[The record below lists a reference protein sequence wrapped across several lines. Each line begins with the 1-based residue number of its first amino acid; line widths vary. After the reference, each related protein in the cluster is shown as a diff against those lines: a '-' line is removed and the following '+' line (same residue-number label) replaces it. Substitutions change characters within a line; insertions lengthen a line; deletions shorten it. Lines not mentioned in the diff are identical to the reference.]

1 MNEKLVFGSP
11 RPGAGGWQQQKHRVV
26 FTRHHGGRTS
36 LLLGLLLSAA
46 GCLRT
51 PAQSY
56 SIDWHQIAAGGT
68 STGALYSV
76 SGTIGQPAGN
86 GTMSGG
92 NFSMTGGF
100 WSLINLVQTPG
111 APALSISH
119 HGNVVTVSWQNVNGW
134 SLVQSTQLTAPVAI
148 WLASSG
154 VVAGATNSLTLTNP
168 AGNMFFRLTH
178 P

>member
-1 MNEKLVFGSP
+1 MNDQLVFGSP
-11 RPGAGGWQQQKHRVV
+11 RPSAGGGQQQNQRVV
-26 FTRHHGGRTS
+26 STRRHGGRTA
-36 LLLGLLLSAA
+36 LLLGLILSAA
-46 GCLRT
+46 CGLRT

-76 SGTIGQPAGN
+76 SGTIGQPADS

-111 APALSISH
+111 APVLSISH

-134 SLVQSTQLTAPVAI
+134 SLVQSTQLNAPVAS

-154 VVAGATNSLTLTNP
+154 VVTGTTNSLTLTNP

>member
-1 MNEKLVFGSP
+1 MNDQLVFGSP
-11 RPGAGGWQQQKHRVV
+11 RPSAGGGQQQNHRVV
-26 FTRHHGGRTS
+26 STRRHGGRTA
-36 LLLGLLLSAA
+36 LLLGLILSAA
-46 GCLRT
+46 CGVRT

-76 SGTIGQPAGN
+76 SGTIGQPAGT

-92 NFSMTGGF
+92 NYAMTGGF
-100 WSLINLVQTPG
+100 WSLINIVQTPG
-111 APALSISH
+111 APALSIYH
-119 HGNVVTVSWQNVNGW
+119 HGNVVTVSWQNVSGW
-134 SLVQSTQLTAPVAI
+134 SLIQNAHLTAPVAS
-148 WLASSG
+148 WTASSG